1 MRKNVLVSILAMTS
15 ASTLTA
21 WADANVN
28 QIKTDAATDWQGAS
42 DLTIESG
49 VIVSPSGATITQN
62 IGKLYPGKYTLTAG
76 TNKNAKIKVNGA
88 ELDAQQ
94 SFSLTEEKDVTISI
108 ESEDGNRYEVGGLA
122 LTLIYDFESQAKA
135 PLTTKLSEV
144 SIKIFTGDEA
154 GQALQLEVSNLA
166 AKINVLANDAE
177 DTYNAYAKYVE
188 YGLYAKTLE
197 ESSIYGEILDLEEKV
212 DAQASNSSAHAYA
225 KEKGEA
231 QKALLDEKKA
241 IVDGLTDAT
250 EKTYVTNITKSAY
263 DAANAKVTEFQDG
276 VEKAYTDGSAGIDYP
291 EAKVNEFVTAS
302 QKLINAYDQAIADA
316 RADHAAYV
324 EVSGQI
330 AKLKNLYNTSLQEV
344 YNSLQ
349 GDDTH
354 PDVYGNLRTQAQTEL
369 NAVYVKIME
378 VEAVNGTAENHTQA
392 ADEKTENVNS
402 LNGYTTDISDL
413 KTKYVNRARA
423 LKTAYTNAMA
433 QLSTL
438 QTKWGD
444 LKETPGVGDNAT
456 FTETI
461 NEILTSIEAF
471 ESTITTDNEA
481 NTIDSKDYSTTVNNI
496 QESIDDLT
504 KNSQG
509 AVDNYQAWKALDASL
524 TDKLQKLDAAKEAVA
539 KMKSADGTYAASGKY
554 ANDEA
559 AIQKSIDDYK
569 AAAKSALDDGTCV
582 AYKTNNETAINNLST
597 TISNYQQAAQAA
609 VDAYNT
615 IATALPKY
623 EAAIKKLTDKVTNP
637 SVTVGGTEVTY
648 GDKLAAF
655 NKTVSDIK
663 AKRDEALKQTDLK
676 HSQTMVAAAAMT
688 NGVTIESEVETLV
701 ASYDADK
708 TNYDATVVDKALAQ
722 LLIQANSL
730 VGGAQGKLDT
740 YDWNGLGVSEADIM
754 EKKQNIKNDLD
765 DQRGIIAGAETASD
779 KTAAMTQLT
788 AVNTAVAAINTKIDS
803 LIAEA
808 DAAKAKVAAN
818 EEAKTDAD
826 DVVADINEQLNG
838 KADGTFKGVIALNE
852 DGSRT
857 QEFQTLVDGLK
868 AKITEQQ
875 KAIQDAYAA
884 ETLKAAWTDSEGA
897 KGIESKLNDIRAEV
911 EAARAQADS
920 STINYKAY
928 TAIQTKITEL
938 GIAANL
944 SQASAAVAAVTN
956 ISAEAKA
963 YYDGVISGYD
973 TNFET
978 LKNRAAEAYGEGKRN
993 CAWVKDGIISQ
1004 LTNLNN
1010 LIKAVGQNAKDNQTA
1025 YEGQVKEYNETNDE
1039 WSKAYYKISTG
1050 DQTSIVQTY
1059 LNQLTE
1065 QQGELTK
1072 LNAQIAKDYKE
1083 GNSKANNQSTMD
1095 KLADIAQ
1102 AIKDIADAQSEGY
1115 NTAVANDN
1123 KTRYDNFTAAVKA
1136 VRNQYTL
1143 ALDTIAQ
1150 YSALTNSALVA
1161 TANTAV
1167 TEANSTIN
1175 GILTELRTLESD
1187 VTDEYF
1193 QTSSPALFDATE
1205 SHKAK
1210 VEGFTAQIDAAI
1222 AKLDQT
1228 VSTVAKTAFSQKFT
1242 EAEDKKDAAIAE
1254 LTAAGYKTTVV
1265 DNAFGEVRD
1274 IVDAAKKDFA
1284 SKHFALSVDAHLNA
1298 FETIDGLLVTG
1309 KEDAAKAEWAAVIT
1323 EIGNQVDKESADLQT
1338 FEYTG
1343 DLDGSHKQQII
1354 EKYANLVDT
1363 TVVAAKEAYDNIAEG
1378 QYYAELPSVK
1388 ALLVPF
1394 TSSRIYTEAWEAS
1407 QNQAANQEAY
1417 DKMDKALA
1425 ELQTKLDAAVA
1436 FVNGYVITDDC
1447 GRSTAQ
1453 NLVNSQ
1459 QETIDGKL
1467 LSGGCV
1473 NYYNEGNGAFK
1484 TDSVGIANAIG
1495 SIYDNANEYESQKLG
1510 TEIESLKGDQNKA
1523 AAAVDDD
1530 ADKAAEVA
1538 AYIPKINELD
1548 VALSD
1553 TLKSKYYL
1561 ALTATA
1567 KQPVLLQFEKQI
1579 ANMRAELAG
1588 YYNAGLV
1595 ASTVTALNVALGKV
1609 EEDYNAEIEVLN
1621 GCHKNVQNAYTEAL
1635 AAVKTSID
1643 GISADIA
1650 KYNDADGSILFYEG
1664 KIKTNINNVA
1674 TELTDLKADIAAA
1687 QVPYTINDNKY
1698 KELTQELHELDTTVN
1713 TVVDKLNGYKYFD
1726 HEAQS
1731 YTDKVQDIR
1740 DLITA
1745 DRTAAQTAHD
1755 ATDEEDLLTESS
1767 TNANKATVLSRIES
1781 LDKVA
1786 TYTEM
1791 NGRINTSSDT
1801 LSLLGAYN
1809 KVFGRVNPGSR
1820 SGILLTPEVQD
1831 ELNDKLDEIYSSY
1844 RSLQTY
1850 NDDAYVYGWV
1860 SADIDGNPLKDENGD
1875 PTVQM
1880 IDYLDD
1886 AVPAA
1891 ETRRTALLSE
1901 LDALNAQAISSAYML
1916 GDVNR
1921 DKHVLVDDYTQIL
1934 NYVLE
1939 KETVAEGS
1947 MEFLAAD
1954 ANEDGKVNIGDVTRT
1969 TDIILNSTSGFSM
1982 RRAAALAV
1990 AAQQTEAGHIELATE
2005 QEGDITR
2012 VTVKLVGQPAAGCQ
2026 MDIKLPSSVT
2036 LLSESAVSS
2045 EHALSA
2051 NTLADGT
2058 HRVVLSSLQNSEL
2071 CANGEAVLVL
2081 ELTGRG
2087 AENIGIDNVLAADA
2101 VGMVYSVA
2109 GTGNITGIN
2118 GVNTDQNFKQKI
2130 YSVGGQMLKSLQKGV
2145 NILRGADG
2153 SSKKV
2158 FGK

>member
-1 MRKNVLVSILAMTS
+1 MTS

-62 IGKLYPGKYTLTAG
+62 IGKLYPGKYTLKATAN
-76 TNKNAKIKVNGA
+76 TNAKIKVNGA
-88 ELDAQQ
+88 ELDAQD

-108 ESEDGNRYEVGGLA
+108 ESEDGNRYEVSGLA

-166 AKINVLANDAE
+166 AKINVLANGAE
-177 DTYNAYAKYVE
+177 NAYAKYVE

-197 ESSIYGEILDLEEKV
+197 ESSIYGEILALEEKV

-225 KEKGEA
+225 KEKGDA

-263 DAANAKVTEFQDG
+263 DAAYAKVTEFQDG

-291 EAKVNEFVTAS
+291 KTKVDEFVTAS

-330 AKLKNLYNTSLQEV
+330 ATLKNLYNTSLQEV

-378 VEAVNGTAENHTQA
+378 VEAVNGTADNHTQA
-392 ADEKTENVNS
+392 ADKKTENVNS

-413 KTKYVNRARA
+413 KTKYVNRAQA
-423 LKTAYTNAMA
+423 LKTAYTNAMT

-438 QTKWGD
+438 QTKLDD
-444 LKETPGVGDNAT
+444 LNKTPGVGDNAT

-461 NEILTSIEAF
+461 NKIQTSIDAF

-481 NTIDSKDYSTTVNNI
+481 NTIDSKDYSTTVNSI
-496 QESIDDLT
+496 QTSIDDLT
-504 KNSQG
+504 ENSQD
-509 AVDNYQAWKALDASL
+509 AVDNYQAWKALDTSL
-524 TDKLQKLDAAKEAVA
+524 ADKQQKLNAAKEAVA

-559 AIQKSIDDYK
+559 AIQNSIDYYK
-569 AAAKSALDDGTCV
+569 AAAKSALDGGTCV

-623 EAAIKKLTDKVTNP
+623 EAAINKLTDKVTNP

-655 NKTVSDIK
+655 YNTVSNIK
-663 AKRDEALKQTDLK
+663 AKRDEALKLTDLK
-676 HSQTMVAAAAMT
+676 HSQTMVAAADMT

-708 TNYDATVVDKALAQ
+708 TNYDATVVDKALDQ
-722 LLIQANSL
+722 LLTQAKSL
-730 VGGAQGKLDT
+730 VGGAQGILDA
-740 YDWNGLGVSEADIM
+740 YDWNGLGLSGTGIM
-754 EKKQNIKNDLD
+754 EKKLAIETKLGT
-765 DQRGIIAGAETASD
+765 QRDKIADAEDASD
-779 KTAAMTQLT
+779 KTDAMTQLT
-788 AVNTAVAAINTKIDS
+788 AVNTAVAAINTEIGDLTK
-803 LIAEA
+803 EA

-818 EEAKTDAD
+818 DAAKTNAD
-826 DVVADINEQLNG
+826 DVVAGINEQLNG
-838 KADGTFKGVIALNE
+838 NDGTLKGVIALNE

-857 QEFQTLVDGLK
+857 QEFQTLVGGLQ

-875 KAIQDAYAA
+875 TAIQNAYAA
-884 ETLKAAWTDSEGA
+884 ETLKAAWADSEDA
-897 KGIESKLNDIRAEV
+897 KGIESKLNDIKAEV
-911 EAARAQADS
+911 EAARVQADS

-956 ISAEAKA
+956 ISAVAKA

-993 CAWVKDGIISQ
+993 CAWVKDGIISK

-1010 LIKAVGQNAKDNQTA
+1010 LIKAVGPNAKDNQTA
-1025 YEGQVKEYNETNDE
+1025 YEGQVKEYNKTNDY
-1039 WSKAYYKISTG
+1039 WSETYYKISTG

-1059 LNQLTE
+1059 LKQLTE
-1065 QQGELTK
+1065 QQGELTE

-1083 GNSKANNQSTMD
+1083 GNSKDKNQSTMD
-1095 KLADIAQ
+1095 QLADITQ
-1102 AIKDIADAQSEGY
+1102 AIKGIADTQSEGY
-1115 NTAVANDN
+1115 NAAVAKDN
-1123 KTRYDNFTAAVKA
+1123 ETRYNNFTAAVKA
-1136 VRNQYTL
+1136 VRDQYTV
-1143 ALDTIAQ
+1143 ALTTIGK
-1150 YSALTNSALVA
+1150 YSGLTNSALVA

-1167 TEANSTIN
+1167 TKADSTIN
-1175 GILTELRTLESD
+1175 GILTKLRAEESK
-1187 VTDEYF
+1187 VSEEYK
-1193 QTSSPALFDATE
+1193 QTVSPALFDATE
-1205 SHKAK
+1205 SHKAY
-1210 VEGFTAQIDAAI
+1210 VEEFAAQIDAAI
-1222 AKLDQT
+1222 AKLDETVSGKAQT
-1228 VSTVAKTAFSQKFT
+1228 VFRDKFA
-1242 EAEDKKDAAIAE
+1242 EANSK
-1254 LTAAGYKTTVV
+1254 LTAAIKELTTAGYQEDVV
-1265 DNAFGEVRD
+1265 TAAFADVRK
-1274 IVDAAKKDFA
+1274 IVGDANKDFE
-1284 SKHFALSVDAHLNA
+1284 SEYFALSVDAHLNA

-1309 KEDAAKAEWAAVIT
+1309 KEDAAKAEWTAVST
-1323 EIGNQVDKESADLQT
+1323 EIDKQVDKESADLQT

-1354 EKYANLVDT
+1354 KSYNDLV
-1363 TVVAAKEAYDNIAEG
+1363 VSSVIAAKNAYKNIAEG
-1378 QYYAELPSVK
+1378 QFYAELPNVK

-1394 TSSRIYTEAWEAS
+1394 TSSTIYADAKAAS
-1407 QNQAANQEAY
+1407 QNQAANQTAY
-1417 DKMDKALA
+1417 DKMNKALA

-1495 SIYDNANEYESQKLG
+1495 SIYDNANEYESQKLD

-1523 AAAVDDD
+1523 AAAVDAD

-1538 AYIPKINELD
+1538 AYIPKIDELD

-1595 ASTVTALNVALGKV
+1595 ASTVTALNEALGKV

-1664 KIKTNINNVA
+1664 KIKTNINSVA
-1674 TELTDLKADIAAA
+1674 TVLTDLKADIAAA

-1698 KELTQELHELDTTVN
+1698 IELTQELDELDTTVN
-1713 TVVDKLNGYKYFD
+1713 TVVNKLNGYKYFN
-1726 HEAQS
+1726 HEAQI
-1731 YTDKVQDIR
+1731 YTDEVQVIR

-1745 DRTAAQTAHD
+1745 DRTAAQTAHN
-1755 ATDEEDLLTESS
+1755 ATDEEDLLTENS

-1781 LDKVA
+1781 LDKEA

-1791 NGRINTSSDT
+1791 NGRINTQSDT
-1801 LSLLGAYN
+1801 LSLLGAYD
-1809 KVFGRVNPGSR
+1809 KVFDRVNPGSR
-1820 SGILLTPEVQD
+1820 SGIKLTLEVQD
-1831 ELNDKLDEIYSSY
+1831 ELNDKLDEIH
-1844 RSLQTY
+1844 SLYLSLRAY
-1850 NDDAYVYGWV
+1850 NLDAYVNGWV

-1880 IDYLDD
+1880 IDYLNK
-1886 AVPAA
+1886 AVPEV

-1901 LDALNAQAISSAYML
+1901 LDTLNAQAISNAYML

-2118 GVNTDQNFKQKI
+2118 GVNTDQDFKQKI

>member
-28 QIKTDAATDWQGAS
+28 QIRTDAATDWQGAS
-42 DLTIESG
+42 DLKIESG

-62 IGKLYPGKYTLTAG
+62 IGKLYPGTYTLKAT
-76 TNKNAKIKVNGA
+76 TSTNAKIKVNGA
-88 ELDAQQ
+88 ELNAQQ
-94 SFSLTEEKDVTISI
+94 SFSLTEAKDVTISI
-108 ESEDGNRYEVGGLA
+108 ESVDGNRYEVGGLA
-122 LTLIYDFESQAKA
+122 LTLVYDFETQAKA

-144 SIKIFTGDEA
+144 SLKIFTGDTA
-154 GQALQLEVSNLA
+154 GQELQLEVSKLA
-166 AKINVLANDAE
+166 EKINKLANDAE
-177 DTYNAYAKYVE
+177 DAYAKYVE
-188 YGLYAKTLE
+188 YGLYAQTLK
-197 ESSIYGEILDLEEKV
+197 ESSIYGEILALEEKV
-212 DAQASNSSAHAYA
+212 EAQASNSSAYA
-225 KEKGEA
+225 NAKAKGEA
-231 QKALLDEKKA
+231 QNALLAEKKA

-302 QKLINAYDQAIADA
+302 QKLIDAYAQAIADA

-330 AKLKNLYNTSLQEV
+330 ATLKNLYNTSLQEV

-349 GDDTH
+349 GDETH

-369 NAVYVKIME
+369 NAVYVKIMA
-378 VEAVNGTAENHTQA
+378 VEAVNGTADNHTQA
-392 ADEKTENVNS
+392 ADKKTENVNS
-402 LNGYTTDISDL
+402 LTGYTTEISDL
-413 KTKYVNRARA
+413 KTKYVNRAQA
-423 LKTAYTNAMA
+423 LKTAYTNATT

-438 QTKWGD
+438 QTKLDD
-444 LKETPGVGDNAT
+444 LKKTPGVGDNAT
-456 FTETI
+456 YTETI
-461 NEILTSIEAF
+461 NKIQASIDAF
-471 ESTITTDNEA
+471 KRTITTDNEA

-496 QESIDDLT
+496 QKSIDDLT

-509 AVDNYQAWKALDASL
+509 AVNNYQAWKALDTSL
-524 TDKLQKLDAAKEAVA
+524 TDKQQKLDAAKEAVA
-539 KMKSADGTYAASGKY
+539 KMKSADGTYTASGKY
-554 ANDEA
+554 TNDEA
-559 AIQKSIDDYK
+559 AIQKSIDDYE
-569 AAAKSALDDGTCV
+569 AAAQKALEAGTCV

-623 EAAIKKLTDKVTNP
+623 EAAIKKLDDKVTNP
-637 SVTVGGTEVTY
+637 SVTVGETTTTY

-663 AKRDEALKQTDLK
+663 AKRDEALKLTDLK

-688 NGVTIESEVETLV
+688 DGVTIESEVETLV
-701 ASYDADK
+701 ASYDVDK

-722 LLIQANSL
+722 LLAQAKSL
-730 VGGAQGKLDT
+730 VDGAQGTLDAYGWT
-740 YDWNGLGVSEADIM
+740 GLGLSGADIM
-754 EKKQNIKNDLD
+754 EKKQAIETKLD
-765 DQRGIIAGAETASD
+765 VQRDKIAEAEAASD

-788 AVNTAVAAINTKIDS
+788 AVNTAVAAINTEIGDLTK
-803 LIAEA
+803 EA
-808 DAAKAKVAAN
+808 DAAKAKVAENDA
-818 EEAKTDAD
+818 AKTNAD
-826 DVVADINEQLNG
+826 KVVAGINEQLNG
-838 KADGTFKGVIALNE
+838 KDDGTLKGVIALNE

-857 QEFQTLVDGLK
+857 PEFQTLVGGLQ

-875 KAIQDAYAA
+875 KAIQNAYTA
-884 ETLKAAWTDSEGA
+884 ETLKAAWADSEDA
-897 KGIESKLNDIRAEV
+897 KGIESKLNDIKAEV
-911 EAARAQADS
+911 EAARVQADS

-928 TAIQTKITEL
+928 TAIQSKITEL

-963 YYDGVISGYD
+963 YYDGVISGYT
-973 TNFET
+973 TNLAT
-978 LKNRAAEAYGEGKRN
+978 LENKVEEAYGEGKRN
-993 CAWVKDGIISQ
+993 CAWVKDGIIGQ

-1010 LIKAVGQNAKDNQTA
+1010 LIKAVGPNAKDNQTA
-1025 YEGQVKEYNETNDE
+1025 YEGQTTAYNETNDY
-1039 WSKAYYKISTG
+1039 WSKTYYTISTG

-1059 LNQLTE
+1059 LTQLTE
-1065 QQGELTK
+1065 QQGNLTE

-1083 GNSKANNQSTMD
+1083 GKSKANNQSITD
-1095 KLADIAQ
+1095 QLAEITQ

-1115 NTAVANDN
+1115 NEAVAKDN
-1123 KTRYDNFTAAVKA
+1123 EVRYNNFTAAVKA
-1136 VRNQYTL
+1136 VRDQYTA
-1143 ALDTIAQ
+1143 ALTTIGK
-1150 YSALTNSALVA
+1150 YSGLTNSALVA

-1167 TEANSTIN
+1167 TKADSTIN
-1175 GILTELRTLESD
+1175 GILTKLRAEESK
-1187 VTDEYF
+1187 VKEEYI
-1193 QTSSPALFDATE
+1193 QTVSPALFDATE
-1205 SHKAK
+1205 SHKAY
-1210 VEGFTAQIDAAI
+1210 VEEFAAQIETAI
-1222 AKLDQT
+1222 AKLDETVSGKAQT
-1228 VSTVAKTAFSQKFT
+1228 VFRDKFA
-1242 EAEDKKDAAIAE
+1242 EANSKLAAAIAE
-1254 LTAAGYKTTVV
+1254 LTTAGYQEDVV
-1265 DNAFGEVRD
+1265 TAAFADVRK
-1274 IVDAAKKDFA
+1274 IVGDANKDFG
-1284 SKHFALSVDAHLNA
+1284 SEYFALSVDAHLNA

-1309 KEDAAKAEWAAVIT
+1309 KEEAAKAEWKAVIT
-1323 EIGNQVDKESADLQT
+1323 KIDGQVAKESADLQT

-1343 DLDGSHKQQII
+1343 DLDGTEKQRILDN
-1354 EKYANLVDT
+1354 YNNLVKTSVD
-1363 TVVAAKEAYDNIAEG
+1363 AAKEAYNNIAEG
-1378 QYYAELPSVK
+1378 QHFAELSSVK

-1394 TSSRIYTEAWEAS
+1394 TSSTIYIDAQAAS
-1407 QNQAANQEAY
+1407 QNQVANQAAY

-1453 NLVNSQ
+1453 NLVNSL
-1459 QETIDGKL
+1459 QETIDDNL

-1473 NYYNEGNGAFK
+1473 NYYNNGNGAFK
-1484 TDSVGIANAIG
+1484 TASEGIANAIG

-1523 AAAVDDD
+1523 AAAVDAD

-1538 AYIPKINELD
+1538 AYIPKIDELV

-1553 TLKSKYYL
+1553 TLNSRYYL

-1595 ASTVTALNVALGKV
+1595 ASTVTALNEALGKV
-1609 EEDYNAEIEVLN
+1609 EEDYNAEVEVLN
-1621 GCHKNVQNAYTEAL
+1621 GCHKNVQNVYTEAL

-1664 KIKTNINNVA
+1664 KINTNINSVA
-1674 TELTDLKADIAAA
+1674 TVLTDLKADIAAA

-1698 KELTQELHELDTTVN
+1698 KELTQELDELDTTVN
-1713 TVVDKLNGYKYFD
+1713 TVVVKLNGYKYFD

-1731 YTDKVQDIR
+1731 YTDEVQDIR

-1745 DRTAAQTAHD
+1745 DRTAAQTAHN
-1755 ATDEEDLLTESS
+1755 ATDEEDLLTENS

-1781 LDKVA
+1781 LDKEA

-1791 NGRINTSSDT
+1791 NGRINTPSDT

-1831 ELNDKLDEIYSSY
+1831 ELNDKLNEIYSSY

-1850 NDDAYVYGWV
+1850 NNDAYVYGWI

-2087 AENIGIDNVLAADA
+2087 TENIGIDNVLAADA
-2101 VGMVYSVA
+2101 AGMVYSVA

>member
-42 DLTIESG
+42 DLKIESG

-88 ELDAQQ
+88 ELDAQD
-94 SFSLTEEKDVTISI
+94 SFSLTEVKDVTISI
-108 ESEDGNRYEVGGLA
+108 ESVDGNRYEVSGLA

-144 SIKIFTGDEA
+144 SIKIFAGDEA
-154 GQALQLEVSNLA
+154 GQDLQLEVSNLA
-166 AKINVLANDAE
+166 AKINVLANGAE
-177 DTYNAYAKYVE
+177 NAYAKYVE

-212 DAQASNSSAHAYA
+212 DAQASNSSAYANA
-225 KEKGEA
+225 KEKGDA
-231 QKALLDEKKA
+231 QKALLAEKKA

-263 DAANAKVTEFQDG
+263 DAANKEVTDFLNG
-276 VEKAYTDGSAGIDYP
+276 VEKAYAADSAGIDYP

-378 VEAVNGTAENHTQA
+378 VEAVNGTADNHTQA
-392 ADEKTENVNS
+392 ADKKTENVNS

-413 KTKYVNRARA
+413 KTKYVNRAQA

-438 QTKWGD
+438 QTKLDD

-456 FTETI
+456 FTGTI
-461 NEILTSIEAF
+461 DEIQKSIVAF
-471 ESTITTDNEA
+471 ERTITTDNEA
-481 NTIDSKDYSTTVNNI
+481 NTIDSKDYSTKVNNI
-496 QESIDDLT
+496 QMSIDDLT
-504 KNSQG
+504 KNSKP
-509 AVDNYQAWKALDASL
+509 AVDNYQAWKALDTSL
-524 TDKLQKLDAAKEAVA
+524 ADKQQKLDAAKEAVA
-539 KMKSADGTYAASGKY
+539 KMKSADGTYTASGKY

-569 AAAKSALDDGTCV
+569 AAAKSALDGGTCV
-582 AYKTNNETAINNLST
+582 AYKTNNETAINNNLST

-637 SVTVGGTEVTY
+637 SVTVGGTTTTY

-655 NKTVSDIK
+655 KKTVRDIK
-663 AKRDEALKQTDLK
+663 AKRDEALKLTDLK
-676 HSQTMVAAAAMT
+676 HSQTMVAAAALT

-708 TNYDATVVDKALAQ
+708 TNYDATVVEKALAQ
-722 LLIQANSL
+722 LLAQANSL
-730 VGGAQGKLDT
+730 VGGAQGILDA
-740 YDWNGLGVSEADIM
+740 YDWTGLGLSEDGIM
-754 EKKQNIKNDLD
+754 KKKQAIETKLAEQRANIPNLD
-765 DQRGIIAGAETASD
+765 DVTD

-788 AVNTAVAAINTKIDS
+788 AVNTAVAAINTEIGDLTK
-803 LIAEA
+803 EA
-808 DAAKAKVAAN
+808 DAAKAKVAEN
-818 EEAKTDAD
+818 VKAKDNAD
-826 DVVADINEQLNG
+826 KKVAGINERLNG
-838 KADGTFKGVIALNE
+838 KADGTLKGVIALNE
-852 DGSRT
+852 DGSRAP
-857 QEFQTLVDGLK
+857 EFQTLVGGLQ

-875 KAIQDAYAA
+875 TAIQNAWKA
-884 ETLKAAWTDSEGA
+884 ETLEAAWADSEGA
-897 KGIESKLNDIRAEV
+897 KGIESKLNAIKAEV
-911 EAARAQADS
+911 EAARVQADS

-938 GIAANL
+938 GIAGNL
-944 SQASAAVAAVTN
+944 TQASAAVAAVTN

-963 YYDGVISGYD
+963 YYDGVISGYT
-973 TNFET
+973 TNLET
-978 LKNRAAEAYGEGKRN
+978 LKNKAEEAYGEGKRN
-993 CAWVKDGIISQ
+993 CAWEKDGIISQ

-1025 YEGQVKEYNETNDE
+1025 YEGQVKEYNETNDY
-1039 WSKAYYKISTG
+1039 WSETYYKISAG

-1059 LNQLTE
+1059 LKQLTE
-1065 QQGELTK
+1065 QQGKLTE
-1072 LNAQIAKDYKE
+1072 LNAQIAKYYKE

-1095 KLADIAQ
+1095 KLADITQ
-1102 AIKDIADAQSEGY
+1102 AIKGIADAQSEGY
-1115 NTAVANDN
+1115 SDAVEKDN
-1123 KTRYDNFTAAVKA
+1123 EVRYNNFTAAVKA
-1136 VRNQYTL
+1136 VRDQYTA
-1143 ALDTIAQ
+1143 ALTTIGK
-1150 YSALTNSALVA
+1150 YSGLTNSALVA

-1187 VTDEYF
+1187 VKDEYL
-1193 QTSSPALFDATE
+1193 QTVSPALFDATE
-1205 SHKAK
+1205 SHKEKA
-1210 VEGFTAQIDAAI
+1210 EGFTAQIDAAI

-1242 EAEDKKDAAIAE
+1242 EAEGKLYDAIKE
-1254 LTAAGYKTTVV
+1254 LNAAGYKTAVV
-1265 DNAFGEVRD
+1265 NNAFADVRN
-1274 IVDAAKKDFA
+1274 IVAAAKKDIA

-1309 KEDAAKAEWAAVIT
+1309 KEDAAKAEWIAVIT
-1323 EIGNQVDKESADLQT
+1323 EIDNQVTKESAALQT

-1354 EKYANLVDT
+1354 KNYDNLVKT
-1363 TVVAAKEAYDNIAEG
+1363 SVEKAKKAYDNITAG
-1378 QYYAELPSVK
+1378 QYYAELPNVK

-1394 TSSRIYTEAWEAS
+1394 TSSTIYRDAKAAS
-1407 QNQAANQEAY
+1407 QNQAANQAAY

-1453 NLVNSQ
+1453 NLVNSL

-1484 TDSVGIANAIG
+1484 TAGEGIANAIA
-1495 SIYDNANEYESQKLG
+1495 SIYDNANEYESQKLD

-1523 AAAVDDD
+1523 AAAVDAD

-1595 ASTVTALNVALGKV
+1595 ASTVTALNEALGKV
-1609 EEDYNAEIEVLN
+1609 EEDYNAEVEVLN
-1621 GCHKNVQNAYTEAL
+1621 GCHENVQNAYTEAL
-1635 AAVKTSID
+1635 AAVKTSTD

-1674 TELTDLKADIAAA
+1674 TELTDLKAAIAAA

-1698 KELTQELHELDTTVN
+1698 IELTQELDELSDSIAAVETKLAGYIFYDNTSEYHKYQVLRIKNLIASDSVTVN
-1713 TVVDKLNGYKYFD
+1713 AAN
-1726 HEAQS
+1726 A
-1731 YTDKVQDIR
+1731 
-1740 DLITA
+1740 TA
-1745 DRTAAQTAHD
+1745 S
-1755 ATDEEDLLTESS
+1755 LTSTS
-1767 TNANKATVLSRIES
+1767 TNANKTLVLSLITT
-1781 LDKVA
+1781 LDKDA

-1791 NGRINTSSDT
+1791 GSLISSGSHEGLAGYLYEVENLISNSKYTDET
-1801 LSLLGAYN
+1801 HSELTTEWYDIRDLCNYLADYNLDAYDGMIS
-1809 KVFGRVNPGSR
+1809 KDLDGKEVLDED
-1820 SGILLTPEVQD
+1820 GILG
-1831 ELNDKLDEIYSSY
+1831 KS
-1844 RSLQTY
+1844 
-1850 NDDAYVYGWV
+1850 
-1860 SADIDGNPLKDENGD
+1860 
-1875 PTVQM
+1875 
-1880 IDYLDD
+1880 IDYMKE
-1886 AVPAA
+1886 AVPAMQKRLA
-1891 ETRRTALLSE
+1891 DLTAR
-1901 LDALNAQAISSAYML
+1901 LDALKKQAEDNAYIL

-2045 EHALSA
+2045 EHALSS

>member
-62 IGKLYPGKYTLTAG
+62 IGKLYPGKYTLKATAN
-76 TNKNAKIKVNGA
+76 TNAKIKVNGA

-94 SFSLTEEKDVTISI
+94 SFSLTEAKDVTISI
-108 ESEDGNRYEVGGLA
+108 ESVDGNRYEVSGLA

-144 SIKIFTGDEA
+144 SIKIFTEDEA

-177 DTYNAYAKYVE
+177 NAYAKYVE

-197 ESSIYGEILDLEEKV
+197 ESSIYGEILALEEKV
-212 DAQASNSSAHAYA
+212 DAQASNSSAYANA
-225 KEKGEA
+225 KEKGDA
-231 QKALLDEKKA
+231 QKALLAEKKA

-263 DAANAKVTEFQDG
+263 DAANAKVTDFLNG
-276 VEKAYTDGSAGIDYP
+276 VEEAYGKGSAGIDYP
-291 EAKVNEFVTAS
+291 KTKVDEFVTAS

-330 AKLKNLYNTSLQEV
+330 AKLKSLYNTSLQEV

-378 VEAVNGTAENHTQA
+378 VEAVNGTADNHTQA
-392 ADEKTENVNS
+392 ADKKTENVNS
-402 LNGYTTDISDL
+402 LNGYTTEISDL
-413 KTKYVNRARA
+413 KTKYVNRAQA
-423 LKTAYTNAMA
+423 LKTAYTNAMT

-438 QTKWGD
+438 QTKLDD
-444 LKETPGVGDNAT
+444 LKKTPGVGDNAT
-456 FTETI
+456 FTGTI
-461 NEILTSIEAF
+461 EKIQTSIEAF

-496 QESIDDLT
+496 QKSIDDLT

-509 AVDNYQAWKALDASL
+509 AVDNYQAWKALDTSL
-524 TDKLQKLDAAKEAVA
+524 ADKLQKLNAAKEAVA

-569 AAAKSALDDGTCV
+569 AAAKSALDGGTCV
-582 AYKTNNETAINNLST
+582 AYKTNNESAINNLST

-637 SVTVGGTEVTY
+637 SVTVGETTTTY

-722 LLIQANSL
+722 LLAQAKSL
-730 VGGAQGKLDT
+730 VDGAQGTLDAYGWT
-740 YDWNGLGVSEADIM
+740 GLGLSEDGIM
-754 EKKQNIKNDLD
+754 EKKQAIETKLGV
-765 DQRGIIAGAETASD
+765 QRDKIAEAEAASD

-788 AVNTAVAAINTKIDS
+788 AVNTAVAAINTEIGDLTK
-803 LIAEA
+803 EA

-818 EEAKTDAD
+818 DAAKTNAD
-826 DVVADINEQLNG
+826 KVVAGINEQLNG
-838 KADGTFKGVIALNE
+838 KADGTLKGVIALNE

-857 QEFQTLVDGLK
+857 QEFQTLVGGLQ

-875 KAIQDAYAA
+875 TAIQNAYAA
-884 ETLKAAWTDSEGA
+884 ETLKAAWADSEDA
-897 KGIESKLNDIRAEV
+897 KGIESKLNDIKAEV
-911 EAARAQADS
+911 EAARVQADS

-956 ISAEAKA
+956 ISAEAKT
-963 YYDGVISGYD
+963 YYDGVISVYD

-978 LKNRAAEAYGEGKRN
+978 LKNKAAEAYGEGKRN

-1010 LIKAVGQNAKDNQTA
+1010 LIKAVGPNAKDNQTA
-1025 YEGQVKEYNETNDE
+1025 YEGQVKEYNETNDY
-1039 WSKAYYKISTG
+1039 WSDTYYAISTG

-1059 LNQLTE
+1059 LKQLTE
-1065 QQGELTK
+1065 QQGELTE

-1083 GNSKANNQSTMD
+1083 GNSKAKNQSTMD
-1095 KLADIAQ
+1095 KLADITQ
-1102 AIKDIADAQSEGY
+1102 AIKGIADTQSEGY
-1115 NTAVANDN
+1115 NTAVAKDN
-1123 KTRYDNFTAAVKA
+1123 ETRYNNFTAAVKA

-1187 VTDEYF
+1187 VKDEYL
-1193 QTSSPALFDATE
+1193 QTVSPALFDATE

-1210 VEGFTAQIDAAI
+1210 AEGFTAQIDAAI

-1242 EAEDKKDAAIAE
+1242 EAEGKLKAAIDE

-1265 DNAFGEVRD
+1265 DNAFADVSD
-1274 IVDAAKKDFA
+1274 IVDAANTDIA

-1309 KEDAAKAEWAAVIT
+1309 KEDAAKAEWAAVIA
-1323 EIGNQVDKESADLQT
+1323 EIDKQVDKESADLQT

-1354 EKYANLVDT
+1354 KNYADLVETSVEK
-1363 TVVAAKEAYDNIAEG
+1363 AKKAYNNIAAG
-1378 QYYAELPSVK
+1378 QHYAELPNVK

-1394 TSSRIYTEAWEAS
+1394 TSSTIYRDAKAAS
-1407 QNQAANQEAY
+1407 QNQAANQTAY

-1453 NLVNSQ
+1453 NLVNSL

-1467 LSGGCV
+1467 LLGGCV

-1484 TDSVGIANAIG
+1484 TAGEGIANAIA
-1495 SIYDNANEYESQKLG
+1495 SIYDNANEYESQKLD

-1523 AAAVDDD
+1523 AAAVDAD

-1595 ASTVTALNVALGKV
+1595 ASTVTALNEALGKV
-1609 EEDYNAEIEVLN
+1609 EEDYNAEVEVLN
-1621 GCHKNVQNAYTEAL
+1621 GCHINVQNAYTEAL
-1635 AAVKTSID
+1635 AAVKTSTD

-1674 TELTDLKADIAAA
+1674 TELTDLKAAIAAA

-1698 KELTQELHELDTTVN
+1698 IELTQELTELSD
-1713 TVVDKLNGYKYFD
+1713 
-1726 HEAQS
+1726 S
-1731 YTDKVQDIR
+1731 
-1740 DLITA
+1740 ITA
-1745 DRTAAQTAHD
+1745 VETKLAGYIFYDNTSESHKNQVQRIKNLIDGDRQTAD
-1755 ATDEEDLLTESS
+1755 AANAIASLTSTS
-1767 TNANKATVLSRIES
+1767 TNANKTLVLSLITD
-1781 LDKVA
+1781 LDKRATNIEMSSLISSRSHEGLAGYWYEVYYLISNSKYTDETRVELEIELSDINNKCNYLA
-1786 TYTEM
+1786 TYNSEAYGGMIYHDLNGTE
-1791 NGRINTSSDT
+1791 
-1801 LSLLGAYN
+1801 
-1809 KVFGRVNPGSR
+1809 V
-1820 SGILLTPEVQD
+1820 
-1831 ELNDKLDEIYSSY
+1831 
-1844 RSLQTY
+1844 
-1850 NDDAYVYGWV
+1850 
-1860 SADIDGNPLKDENGD
+1860 KDENNVPGKS
-1875 PTVQM
+1875 
-1880 IDYLDD
+1880 IDYMKE
-1886 AVPAA
+1886 AVPAMQKRLADLTARLDTLKKQA
-1891 ETRRTALLSE
+1891 E
-1901 LDALNAQAISSAYML
+1901 DNAYIL

>member
-62 IGKLYPGKYTLTAG
+62 IGKLYPGKYTLKATAN
-76 TNKNAKIKVNGA
+76 TNAKIKVNGA

-94 SFSLTEEKDVTISI
+94 SFSLTEAKDVTISI
-108 ESEDGNRYEVGGLA
+108 ESVDGNRYEVSGLA

-144 SIKIFTGDEA
+144 SIKIFAGDEA
-154 GQALQLEVSNLA
+154 GQDLQLEVSNLA

-177 DTYNAYAKYVE
+177 NAYAKYVE

-197 ESSIYGEILDLEEKV
+197 ESSIYGEILALEEKV

-231 QKALLDEKKA
+231 QEALLAEKKA

-263 DAANAKVTEFQDG
+263 DAANKEVTDFLNG
-276 VEKAYTDGSAGIDYP
+276 VEEAYGKGSAGIDYP
-291 EAKVNEFVTAS
+291 EDKVNEFVTAS

-330 AKLKNLYNTSLQEV
+330 ATLKSLYNTSLQEV

-392 ADEKTENVNS
+392 ADKKTENVN
-402 LNGYTTDISDL
+402 LLIGYTTDISDL
-413 KTKYVNRARA
+413 KTKYVNRAQA

-438 QTKWGD
+438 QTKLDD

-461 NEILTSIEAF
+461 NKIQTSIDAF

-496 QESIDDLT
+496 QKSIDDLT

-509 AVDNYQAWKALDASL
+509 AVDNYQAWKALDTSL
-524 TDKLQKLDAAKEAVA
+524 ADKQQKLDAAKEAVA

-569 AAAKSALDDGTCV
+569 AAAKSALDAGTCV

-637 SVTVGGTEVTY
+637 SVTVGETTTTY
-648 GDKLAAF
+648 GDKLATF

-722 LLIQANSL
+722 LLAQAKSL
-730 VGGAQGKLDT
+730 VDGAQGTLDAYGWT
-740 YDWNGLGVSEADIM
+740 GLGLSEDGIM
-754 EKKQNIKNDLD
+754 EKKQAIETKLGV
-765 DQRGIIAGAETASD
+765 QRDKIAEAEAASD

-788 AVNTAVAAINTKIDS
+788 AVNTAVAAINTEIGDLTK
-803 LIAEA
+803 EA

-818 EEAKTDAD
+818 DAAKTNAD
-826 DVVADINEQLNG
+826 KVVAGINEQLNG
-838 KADGTFKGVIALNE
+838 KADGTLKGVIALNE
-852 DGSRT
+852 DGSRAP
-857 QEFQTLVDGLK
+857 EFQTLVGGLQ

-875 KAIQDAYAA
+875 TAIQNAYAA
-884 ETLKAAWTDSEGA
+884 ETLKAAWADSEDA
-897 KGIESKLNDIRAEV
+897 KGIESKLNDIKAEV
-911 EAARAQADS
+911 EAARVQADS

-963 YYDGVISGYD
+963 YYDGVISGYT
-973 TNFET
+973 TNLAT
-978 LKNRAAEAYGEGKRN
+978 LENKAAEAYGEGKRN

-1025 YEGQVKEYNETNDE
+1025 YEGQVKEYNETNDY
-1039 WSKAYYKISTG
+1039 WSETYYAISTG

-1059 LNQLTE
+1059 LKQLTE
-1065 QQGELTK
+1065 QQGKLTE

-1095 KLADIAQ
+1095 KLADITQ
-1102 AIKDIADAQSEGY
+1102 AIKGIADTQSEGY
-1115 NTAVANDN
+1115 NAAVAKDN
-1123 KTRYDNFTAAVKA
+1123 ETRYNNFTAAVKA

-1187 VTDEYF
+1187 VKDEYL
-1193 QTSSPALFDATE
+1193 QTVSPALFDATE

-1210 VEGFTAQIDAAI
+1210 AEGFTAQIDAAI

-1242 EAEDKKDAAIAE
+1242 EAEGKLNAAIAE
-1254 LTAAGYKTTVV
+1254 LKAAGYKTAVV
-1265 DNAFGEVRD
+1265 NNAFGEVRN
-1274 IVDAAKKDFA
+1274 IVAGANKDFA

-1298 FETIDGLLVTG
+1298 FETIDGLLVMG
-1309 KEDAAKAEWAAVIT
+1309 KEDAAKAEWAAVIA
-1323 EIGNQVDKESADLQT
+1323 EIDKQVADESAALQT

-1354 EKYANLVDT
+1354 KSYDNLVKT
-1363 TVVAAKEAYDNIAEG
+1363 SVEEAKKAYNNIAEG

-1388 ALLVPF
+1388 DLLEPF
-1394 TSSRIYTEAWEAS
+1394 MSSTIYADAKAAS
-1407 QNQAANQEAY
+1407 QNQAANQAAY

-1453 NLVNSQ
+1453 NLVNSL

-1484 TDSVGIANAIG
+1484 TAGEGIANAIA
-1495 SIYDNANEYESQKLG
+1495 SIYDNANEYESQKLD

-1523 AAAVDDD
+1523 AAAVDAD

-1595 ASTVTALNVALGKV
+1595 ASTVTALNEALGKV
-1609 EEDYNAEIEVLN
+1609 EEDYNAEVEVLN

-1698 KELTQELHELDTTVN
+1698 IELTQELTELSD
-1713 TVVDKLNGYKYFD
+1713 
-1726 HEAQS
+1726 S
-1731 YTDKVQDIR
+1731 
-1740 DLITA
+1740 ITA
-1745 DRTAAQTAHD
+1745 VETKLAGYIFYDNTSESHKNQVQRIKNLIAGDRQTAD
-1755 ATDEEDLLTESS
+1755 AANATASLTEVS
-1767 TNANKATVLSRIES
+1767 TNANKSRVLSLITT
-1781 LDKVA
+1781 LDKDA

-1791 NGRINTSSDT
+1791 GSLISSGSPEGLAGYLYEVENLISNSKYTDEIHSELT
-1801 LSLLGAYN
+1801 TEWDDIRDLCNYLATYNFEAYGGMIYHDLDG
-1809 KVFGRVNPGSR
+1809 KEVLDED
-1820 SGILLTPEVQD
+1820 GILG
-1831 ELNDKLDEIYSSY
+1831 KS
-1844 RSLQTY
+1844 
-1850 NDDAYVYGWV
+1850 
-1860 SADIDGNPLKDENGD
+1860 
-1875 PTVQM
+1875 
-1880 IDYLDD
+1880 IDYMKE
-1886 AVPAA
+1886 AVPAMQKRLA
-1891 ETRRTALLSE
+1891 DLTAR
-1901 LDALNAQAISSAYML
+1901 LDALKKQAEDNAYIL

-1969 TDIILNSTSGFSM
+1969 TDIILNNTSGFSM

>member
-62 IGKLYPGKYTLTAG
+62 IGKLYPGKYTLKATAN
-76 TNKNAKIKVNGA
+76 TNAKIKVNGA

-94 SFSLTEEKDVTISI
+94 SFSLTEAKDVTISI
-108 ESEDGNRYEVGGLA
+108 ESVDGNRYEVGGLA

-154 GQALQLEVSNLA
+154 GKDLQLEVSNLA

-177 DTYNAYAKYVE
+177 NAYAKYVE

-197 ESSIYGEILDLEEKV
+197 ESSIYGEILALEEKV
-212 DAQASNSSAHAYA
+212 DAQASNSSAYANA

-231 QKALLDEKKA
+231 QEALLAEKKD

-263 DAANAKVTEFQDG
+263 DAANKEVTDFLNG

-330 AKLKNLYNTSLQEV
+330 ATLKSLYNTSLQEV

-392 ADEKTENVNS
+392 ADKKTENVN
-402 LNGYTTDISDL
+402 LLIGYTTDISDL
-413 KTKYVNRARA
+413 KTKYVSRAQA
-423 LKTAYTNAMA
+423 LKTAYTNAMT

-438 QTKWGD
+438 QTNLDD

-461 NEILTSIEAF
+461 NKIQTSIDAF

-496 QESIDDLT
+496 QKSIDDLT

-509 AVDNYQAWKALDASL
+509 AVDNYQAWKALDTSL
-524 TDKLQKLDAAKEAVA
+524 ADKQQKLDAAKEAVA

-569 AAAKSALDDGTCV
+569 AAAKSALDGGTCV
-582 AYKTNNETAINNLST
+582 AYKTNNESAINNLST

-637 SVTVGGTEVTY
+637 SVTVGETTTTY
-648 GDKLAAF
+648 GDKLATF

-722 LLIQANSL
+722 LLAQAKSL
-730 VGGAQGKLDT
+730 VDGAQGTLDAYGWT
-740 YDWNGLGVSEADIM
+740 GLGLSEDGIM
-754 EKKQNIKNDLD
+754 EKKQAIETKLGV
-765 DQRGIIAGAETASD
+765 QRDKIAEAEAASD

-788 AVNTAVAAINTKIDS
+788 AVNTAVAAINTEIGDLTK
-803 LIAEA
+803 EA

-818 EEAKTDAD
+818 DAAKTNAD
-826 DVVADINEQLNG
+826 KVVAGINEQLNG
-838 KADGTFKGVIALNE
+838 KADGTLKGVIALNE

-857 QEFQTLVDGLK
+857 QEFQTLVGGLQ

-875 KAIQDAYAA
+875 TAIQKAYAA
-884 ETLKAAWTDSEGA
+884 ETLEAAWADSEGA
-897 KGIESKLNDIRAEV
+897 KGIESKLNAIKAEV
-911 EAARAQADS
+911 EAARVQADS

-963 YYDGVISGYD
+963 YYDGVISGYT
-973 TNFET
+973 TNLAT
-978 LKNRAAEAYGEGKRN
+978 LENKAAEAYGEGKRN

-1004 LTNLNN
+1004 LMNLNN

-1025 YEGQVKEYNETNDE
+1025 YEGQVKEYNETNDY
-1039 WSKAYYKISTG
+1039 WSETYYAISTG

-1059 LNQLTE
+1059 LKQLTE
-1065 QQGELTK
+1065 QQGKLTE
-1072 LNAQIAKDYKE
+1072 LNAQIATDYKE
-1083 GNSKANNQSTMD
+1083 GKSKANNLSTMD
-1095 KLADIAQ
+1095 KLADITQ

-1115 NTAVANDN
+1115 NAAVAKDN
-1123 KTRYDNFTAAVKA
+1123 ETRYNNFTAAVKA

-1187 VTDEYF
+1187 VKDEYL
-1193 QTSSPALFDATE
+1193 QTVSPALFDATE
-1205 SHKAK
+1205 SHKEKA
-1210 VEGFTAQIDAAI
+1210 EGFTAQIDAAI

-1242 EAEDKKDAAIAE
+1242 EAEGKKDAAIAE
-1254 LTAAGYKTTVV
+1254 LKAAGYKTTVV
-1265 DNAFGEVRD
+1265 DNAFADVRN
-1274 IVDAAKKDFA
+1274 IVAAANKDFA
-1284 SKHFALSVDAHLNA
+1284 SKHFALSVNAHLDA

-1309 KEDAAKAEWAAVIT
+1309 KEDAAKAEWAAVIA
-1323 EIGNQVDKESADLQT
+1323 EIYKQVADESAALQT

-1354 EKYANLVDT
+1354 KSYDNLVKT
-1363 TVVAAKEAYDNIAEG
+1363 SVEEAKKAYNNIAEG

-1388 ALLVPF
+1388 DLLEPF
-1394 TSSRIYTEAWEAS
+1394 TSSTIYADAKAAS
-1407 QNQAANQEAY
+1407 QNQAANQAAY

-1453 NLVNSQ
+1453 NLVNSL

-1484 TDSVGIANAIG
+1484 TASEGIANAIG

-1523 AAAVDDD
+1523 AAAVDAD

-1553 TLKSKYYL
+1553 TLDSKYYK

-1595 ASTVTALNVALGKV
+1595 ASTVTALNEALGKV

-1674 TELTDLKADIAAA
+1674 TELTDLKAAIAAA
-1687 QVPYTINDNKY
+1687 QKPYTINDNKY
-1698 KELTQELHELDTTVN
+1698 IELTQELTELSDSITAVETKLAGYIFYDN
-1713 TVVDKLNGYKYFD
+1713 TSEYHKN
-1726 HEAQS
+1726 Q
-1731 YTDKVQDIR
+1731 VQLIK
-1740 DLITA
+1740 DLIAGDRQTA
-1745 DRTAAQTAHD
+1745 DAANAI
-1755 ATDEEDLLTESS
+1755 ASLTSTS
-1767 TNANKATVLSRIES
+1767 TNANKSRVLSLITD
-1781 LDKVA
+1781 LDKRATNIEMSSLISSGSHEGLAGYLYEVGNLISNSKYTDETYSELTMEWYVINDLCNYLA
-1786 TYTEM
+1786 TYNSE
-1791 NGRINTSSDT
+1791 
-1801 LSLLGAYN
+1801 AYGGMIYHDLDG
-1809 KVFGRVNPGSR
+1809 K
-1820 SGILLTPEVQD
+1820 EV
-1831 ELNDKLDEIYSSY
+1831 
-1844 RSLQTY
+1844 
-1850 NDDAYVYGWV
+1850 
-1860 SADIDGNPLKDENGD
+1860 KDENNVPGKS
-1875 PTVQM
+1875 
-1880 IDYLDD
+1880 IDYMKE
-1886 AVPAA
+1886 AVPAMQKRLADLTARLDVLKKQA
-1891 ETRRTALLSE
+1891 E
-1901 LDALNAQAISSAYML
+1901 DNAYIL

-1990 AAQQTEAGHIELATE
+1990 AAQQTEAGHIELASE

-2101 VGMVYSVA
+2101 AGMVYSVA

>member
-62 IGKLYPGKYTLTAG
+62 IGKLYPGKYTLKATAN
-76 TNKNAKIKVNGA
+76 TNAKIKVNGA

-94 SFSLTEEKDVTISI
+94 SFSLTEAKDVTISI
-108 ESEDGNRYEVGGLA
+108 ESVDGNRYEVSGLA

-144 SIKIFTGDEA
+144 SIKIFTGDKV

-166 AKINVLANDAE
+166 AKINVLANDVE
-177 DTYNAYAKYVE
+177 NAYAKYVE

-197 ESSIYGEILDLEEKV
+197 ESSIYGEILALEEKV
-212 DAQASNSSAHAYA
+212 DAQASNSSAYAYA
-225 KEKGEA
+225 KEKGDA
-231 QKALLDEKKA
+231 QEALLVEKKD

-276 VEKAYTDGSAGIDYP
+276 VEKAYADGSAGIDYP

-330 AKLKNLYNTSLQEV
+330 ATLKSLYNTSLQEV

-392 ADEKTENVNS
+392 ADKKTENVN
-402 LNGYTTDISDL
+402 LLIGYTTDISDL
-413 KTKYVNRARA
+413 KTKYVNRAQA

-438 QTKWGD
+438 QTKLDD

-461 NEILTSIEAF
+461 NKIQTSIDAF

-496 QESIDDLT
+496 QKSIDDLT

-509 AVDNYQAWKALDASL
+509 AVDNYQAWKALDTSL
-524 TDKLQKLDAAKEAVA
+524 TDKQQKLDAAKEAVA
-539 KMKSADGTYAASGKY
+539 KMKSADGTYTASGKY

-559 AIQKSIDDYK
+559 AIQKSIDDYE
-569 AAAKSALDDGTCV
+569 AAAKSALDAGTCV

-637 SVTVGGTEVTY
+637 SVAVGGTEVTY

-663 AKRDEALKQTDLK
+663 AKRDEALELTDLK

-730 VGGAQGKLDT
+730 VDGAQGILDA
-740 YDWNGLGVSEADIM
+740 YDWNGLGLSGAGIM
-754 EKKQNIKNDLD
+754 EKKQAIETKLGV
-765 DQRGIIAGAETASD
+765 QRDKIAEAEAASD
-779 KTAAMTQLT
+779 KTEAMTQLT
-788 AVNTAVAAINTKIDS
+788 AVNTAVAAINAEIGDLTK
-803 LIAEA
+803 EA
-808 DAAKAKVAAN
+808 DAAKAKVAENVA
-818 EEAKTDAD
+818 AKTDAD
-826 DVVADINEQLNG
+826 KLVADINGQLNG
-838 KADGTFKGVIALNE
+838 KADGTLKGVIALNE

-857 QEFQTLVDGLK
+857 QEFQTLVGSLQ

-875 KAIQDAYAA
+875 TAIQNAYAA
-884 ETLKAAWTDSEGA
+884 ETLKAAWADSEDA
-897 KGIESKLNDIRAEV
+897 KGIESKLNDIKAEV
-911 EAARAQADS
+911 EAARVQADS

-963 YYDGVISGYD
+963 YYDGVISGYT
-973 TNFET
+973 TNLAT
-978 LKNRAAEAYGEGKRN
+978 LENKAAEAYGEGKRN

-1025 YEGQVKEYNETNDE
+1025 YEGQVKEYNETNDY
-1039 WSKAYYKISTG
+1039 WSETYYKISTG

-1059 LNQLTE
+1059 LKQLTE
-1065 QQGELTK
+1065 QQGKLTE

-1095 KLADIAQ
+1095 KLADITQ
-1102 AIKDIADAQSEGY
+1102 AIKGIADTQSEGY
-1115 NTAVANDN
+1115 NTAVEKDN
-1123 KTRYDNFTAAVKA
+1123 ETRYNNFTAAVKA

-1187 VTDEYF
+1187 VKDEYL
-1193 QTSSPALFDATE
+1193 QTVSPALFDATE

-1210 VEGFTAQIDAAI
+1210 AEGFTAQIDAAI

-1228 VSTVAKTAFSQKFT
+1228 VSTVAKTAFSQRFT
-1242 EAEDKKDAAIAE
+1242 EAEGKLNAAIAE
-1254 LTAAGYKTTVV
+1254 LKAAGYKTTVV
-1265 DNAFGEVRD
+1265 NNAFADVRN
-1274 IVDAAKKDFA
+1274 IVAAANKDFA
-1284 SKHFALSVDAHLNA
+1284 SKHFALSVNAHLDA

-1309 KEDAAKAEWAAVIT
+1309 KEDAAKAEWAAVIA
-1323 EIGNQVDKESADLQT
+1323 EIDKQVADESAALQT

-1354 EKYANLVDT
+1354 KSYDNLVKT
-1363 TVVAAKEAYDNIAEG
+1363 SVEEAKKAYNNIAEG

-1388 ALLVPF
+1388 DLLEPF
-1394 TSSRIYTEAWEAS
+1394 TSSTIYADAKAAS
-1407 QNQAANQEAY
+1407 QNQAANQAAY

-1453 NLVNSQ
+1453 NLVNSL

-1484 TDSVGIANAIG
+1484 TASEGIANAIG

-1523 AAAVDDD
+1523 AAAVDAD

-1553 TLKSKYYL
+1553 TLDSKYYK

-1595 ASTVTALNVALGKV
+1595 ASTVTALNEALGKV

-1664 KIKTNINNVA
+1664 KIKTNINSVA
-1674 TELTDLKADIAAA
+1674 TELTDLTDDIAAA
-1687 QVPYTINDNKY
+1687 QKPYTINDNKY
-1698 KELTQELHELDTTVN
+1698 IELTQELTELSDSITAVETKLAGYIFYDN
-1713 TVVDKLNGYKYFD
+1713 TSEYHKN
-1726 HEAQS
+1726 Q
-1731 YTDKVQDIR
+1731 VQLIK
-1740 DLITA
+1740 DLIAGDRQTA
-1745 DRTAAQTAHD
+1745 DAANAI
-1755 ATDEEDLLTESS
+1755 ASLTSTS
-1767 TNANKATVLSRIES
+1767 TNANKSRVLSLITD
-1781 LDKVA
+1781 LDKRATNIEMSSLISSGSHEGLAGYLYEVGNLISNSKYTDETYSELTMEWYVINDLCNYLA
-1786 TYTEM
+1786 TYNSE
-1791 NGRINTSSDT
+1791 
-1801 LSLLGAYN
+1801 AY
-1809 KVFGRVNPGSR
+1809 GGMIYHDLD
-1820 SGILLTPEVQD
+1820 GEEV
-1831 ELNDKLDEIYSSY
+1831 
-1844 RSLQTY
+1844 
-1850 NDDAYVYGWV
+1850 
-1860 SADIDGNPLKDENGD
+1860 KDENNIPGKS
-1875 PTVQM
+1875 
-1880 IDYLDD
+1880 IDYMKE
-1886 AVPAA
+1886 AVPAMQKRLA
-1891 ETRRTALLSE
+1891 DLTAR
-1901 LDALNAQAISSAYML
+1901 LDALKKQAEDNAYIL

-1939 KETVAEGS
+1939 KETVAEDS

>member
-62 IGKLYPGKYTLTAG
+62 IGKLYPGKYTLKATAN
-76 TNKNAKIKVNGA
+76 TNAKIKVNGA

-94 SFSLTEEKDVTISI
+94 SFSLTEAKDVTISI
-108 ESEDGNRYEVGGLA
+108 ESVDGNRYEVSGLA

-144 SIKIFTGDEA
+144 SIKIFAGDEA
-154 GQALQLEVSNLA
+154 GQDLQLEVSNLA

-177 DTYNAYAKYVE
+177 NAYAKYVE

-197 ESSIYGEILDLEEKV
+197 ESSIYGEILALEEKV
-212 DAQASNSSAHAYA
+212 DAQASNSSAYANA

-231 QKALLDEKKA
+231 QEALLAEKKD

-263 DAANAKVTEFQDG
+263 DAANKEVTDFLNG

-330 AKLKNLYNTSLQEV
+330 ATLKSLYNTSLQEV

-402 LNGYTTDISDL
+402 LKGYTTEISDL

-423 LKTAYTNAMA
+423 LKTAYTNATT

-438 QTKWGD
+438 QTKLDD
-444 LKETPGVGDNAT
+444 LNKTPGVGDNAT

-496 QESIDDLT
+496 QKSIDDLT

-1083 GNSKANNQSTMD
+1083 GNSKAHNQSTMD

-1242 EAEDKKDAAIAE
+1242 EAEGKKDAAIAE

-1354 EKYANLVDT
+1354 KSYDNLVKT
-1363 TVVAAKEAYDNIAEG
+1363 SVEEAMKAYNNITAG
-1378 QYYAELPSVK
+1378 QYYAKLPSVK

-1394 TSSRIYTEAWEAS
+1394 TSSTIYDDAKAAS
-1407 QNQAANQEAY
+1407 QNQADNQAAY

-1495 SIYDNANEYESQKLG
+1495 SIYDNANEYESQKLD

-1595 ASTVTALNVALGKV
+1595 ASTVTALNEALGKV

-1621 GCHKNVQNAYTEAL
+1621 GCHENVQNAYTEAL

-1687 QVPYTINDNKY
+1687 QVPYTINGNKY
-1698 KELTQELHELDTTVN
+1698 IELTQELTELSDSITAVETKLAGYFFYDN
-1713 TVVDKLNGYKYFD
+1713 TSEYHKNQVKLIK
-1726 HEAQS
+1726 
-1731 YTDKVQDIR
+1731 
-1740 DLITA
+1740 DLIAGDRQTA
-1745 DRTAAQTAHD
+1745 DAANATAS
-1755 ATDEEDLLTESS
+1755 LTSTS
-1767 TNANKATVLSRIES
+1767 TNANKTLVLSLITD
-1781 LDKVA
+1781 LDKRA
-1786 TYTEM
+1786 TNIEMSSLISSGSHEGLAGYWSEVDDLISNSKYTDET
-1791 NGRINTSSDT
+1791 RVELEIELSDINNKCNYLENYNSE
-1801 LSLLGAYN
+1801 AY
-1809 KVFGRVNPGSR
+1809 GGMIYHDLD
-1820 SGILLTPEVQD
+1820 GEEV
-1831 ELNDKLDEIYSSY
+1831 
-1844 RSLQTY
+1844 
-1850 NDDAYVYGWV
+1850 
-1860 SADIDGNPLKDENGD
+1860 KDENNIPGKS
-1875 PTVQM
+1875 
-1880 IDYLDD
+1880 IDYMKE
-1886 AVPAA
+1886 AVPAMQKRLA
-1891 ETRRTALLSE
+1891 DLTAR
-1901 LDALNAQAISSAYML
+1901 LDALKKQAEDNAYIL

>member
-76 TNKNAKIKVNGA
+76 TNTNKNAKIKVNGA
-88 ELDAQQ
+88 ELDAEQ
-94 SFSLTEEKDVTISI
+94 SFSLTEAKDVTISI
-108 ESEDGNRYEVGGLA
+108 ESVDGNRYEVGGLA

-330 AKLKNLYNTSLQEV
+330 ATLKSLYNTSLQEV

-392 ADEKTENVNS
+392 ADKKTENVNS
-402 LNGYTTDISDL
+402 LNGYTTDIRDL
-413 KTKYVNRARA
+413 KTKYVNRAQD
-423 LKTAYTNAMA
+423 LKTAYTNAMT

-438 QTKWGD
+438 QKQLDG

-461 NEILTSIEAF
+461 NKYQTSIDAF
-471 ESTITTDNEA
+471 KSTITTDNEE

-496 QESIDDLT
+496 QKSIDDLT

-509 AVDNYQAWKALDASL
+509 AVDNYQAWKALDTSL
-524 TDKLQKLDAAKEAVA
+524 TDKQQKLDAAKEAVA
-539 KMKSADGTYAASGKY
+539 KMKSADGTYTASGKY

-569 AAAKSALDDGTCV
+569 AAAKSALDAGTCV

-609 VDAYNT
+609 VNAYNT

-623 EAAIKKLTDKVTNP
+623 EAAIQKLTEKVTNP

-655 NKTVSDIK
+655 NKTVSDIET
-663 AKRDEALKQTDLK
+663 KRDEALKLTDLK
-676 HSQTMVAAAAMT
+676 HSQTMVAAAALT

-722 LLIQANSL
+722 LLVQANSL
-730 VGGAQGKLDT
+730 VDGAQGILDA
-740 YDWNGLGVSEADIM
+740 YDWNGLGVSGTGIM
-754 EKKQNIKNDLD
+754 EKKQAIETKLGT
-765 DQRGIIAGAETASD
+765 QRDKIAEAEAASD
-779 KTAAMTQLT
+779 KTEAMTQLT
-788 AVNTAVAAINTKIDS
+788 AVNTAVAAINTEIGDLTK
-803 LIAEA
+803 EA
-808 DAAKAKVAAN
+808 DAAKAKVAEN
-818 EEAKTDAD
+818 EAAKNNAD
-826 DVVADINEQLNG
+826 EVVAGINVQLNG
-838 KADGTFKGVIALNE
+838 KADGTLKGVIALNE
-852 DGSRT
+852 DGSRAP
-857 QEFQTLVDGLK
+857 EFQTLVTGLQS
-868 AKITEQQ
+868 KITEQQ

-884 ETLKAAWTDSEGA
+884 ETLKAAWADSEDA
-897 KGIESKLNDIRAEV
+897 KGIESKLNAIKAEV
-911 EAARAQADS
+911 EAARVQADS

-944 SQASAAVAAVTN
+944 SQASAAVDAVTN
-956 ISAEAKA
+956 ISAEANA
-963 YYDGVISGYD
+963 YYKGVISGYD

-1025 YEGQVKEYNETNDE
+1025 YEGQVKEYNETNDY
-1039 WSKAYYKISTG
+1039 WSETYYAISTG

-1059 LNQLTE
+1059 LKQLTE
-1065 QQGELTK
+1065 QQGELTELK
-1072 LNAQIAKDYKE
+1072 AQIAKDYKE
-1083 GNSKANNQSTMD
+1083 GNSKVNNQSTMD
-1095 KLADIAQ
+1095 KLADITQ
-1102 AIKDIADAQSEGY
+1102 AIKDIADAQSGGY
-1115 NTAVANDN
+1115 IDAVKEDN
-1123 KTRYDNFTAAVKA
+1123 EVRYNNFTAAVKA
-1136 VRNQYTL
+1136 VRDQYTL

-1187 VTDEYF
+1187 VKDEYL
-1193 QTSSPALFDATE
+1193 QTVSPALFDATE
-1205 SHKAK
+1205 SHKEKA
-1210 VEGFTAQIDAAI
+1210 EGFTAQIDAAI
-1222 AKLDQT
+1222 AKLDET
-1228 VSTVAKTAFSQKFT
+1228 VSSVAKTAFSQKFT
-1242 EAEDKKDAAIAE
+1242 EAEGKLNAAIAD
-1254 LTAAGYKTTVV
+1254 LTTAVYKPTVV
-1265 DNAFGEVRD
+1265 DNAFADVRN
-1274 IVDAAKKDFA
+1274 IVAAANKDFA

-1309 KEDAAKAEWAAVIT
+1309 KEEAAKAEWAAVIT
-1323 EIGNQVDKESADLQT
+1323 EIDNQVVKESADLQT

-1354 EKYANLVDT
+1354 KSYDNLVKT
-1363 TVVAAKEAYDNIAEG
+1363 SVEEAKKAYDNIAEG

-1388 ALLVPF
+1388 DLLEPF
-1394 TSSRIYTEAWEAS
+1394 MSSTIYADAKAAS
-1407 QNQAANQEAY
+1407 QNQAANQAAY
-1417 DKMDKALA
+1417 DKMNKALA

-1453 NLVNSQ
+1453 NLVNNL

-1484 TDSVGIANAIG
+1484 TASEGIANAIA
-1495 SIYDNANEYESQKLG
+1495 SIYDNANEFERLKLVA
-1510 TEIESLKGDQNKA
+1510 EIESLKGDQNKA
-1523 AAAVDDD
+1523 AAAVDAD

-1588 YYNAGLV
+1588 YYNADLV

-1698 KELTQELHELDTTVN
+1698 IELTQELTELSDSITAVETKLAGYIFYDN
-1713 TVVDKLNGYKYFD
+1713 TSEYHKN
-1726 HEAQS
+1726 Q
-1731 YTDKVQDIR
+1731 VQLIK
-1740 DLITA
+1740 DLIAGDLQTA
-1745 DRTAAQTAHD
+1745 DAANAI
-1755 ATDEEDLLTESS
+1755 ASLTSTS
-1767 TNANKATVLSRIES
+1767 TNANKSRVLSLITD
-1781 LDKVA
+1781 LDKRA
-1786 TYTEM
+1786 TNIEMSSLISSGSHEGLAGYWSEVYYLISNSKYTDET
-1791 NGRINTSSDT
+1791 RVELEIELRDINNKCNYLEKYNSE
-1801 LSLLGAYN
+1801 AYDGMIYHDLDG
-1809 KVFGRVNPGSR
+1809 K
-1820 SGILLTPEVQD
+1820 EV
-1831 ELNDKLDEIYSSY
+1831 
-1844 RSLQTY
+1844 
-1850 NDDAYVYGWV
+1850 
-1860 SADIDGNPLKDENGD
+1860 KDENNIPGKS
-1875 PTVQM
+1875 
-1880 IDYLDD
+1880 IDYMKE
-1886 AVPAA
+1886 AVPAMQKRLA
-1891 ETRRTALLSE
+1891 DLTAR
-1901 LDALNAQAISSAYML
+1901 LDALKKQAEDNAYIL

-2101 VGMVYSVA
+2101 AGMVYSVA

>member
-88 ELDAQQ
+88 ELDAEQ

-108 ESEDGNRYEVGGLA
+108 ESVDGNQYEVSGLA

-144 SIKIFTGDEA
+144 SIKIFTGDKA

-166 AKINVLANDAE
+166 AKINVLANDA
-177 DTYNAYAKYVE
+177 DDAYAKYVE
-188 YGLYAKTLE
+188 YGLYAEKLE
-197 ESSIYGEILDLEEKV
+197 ESSIYGEILALEEKV
-212 DAQASNSSAHAYA
+212 DKQASNSSAYANA

-231 QKALLDEKKA
+231 QEALLAEKKA

-263 DAANAKVTEFQDG
+263 DAANAKVTDFLNG
-276 VEKAYTDGSAGIDYP
+276 VEEAYGKGSAGIDYS

-330 AKLKNLYNTSLQEV
+330 ATLKSLYNTSLQKV

-378 VEAVNGTAENHTQA
+378 VEVVNGTAENHTQA
-392 ADEKTENVNS
+392 ADKKTENVNS
-402 LNGYTTDISDL
+402 LNGYTTEISDL
-413 KTKYVNRARA
+413 EMKYVNRAQA
-423 LKTAYTNAMA
+423 LKDAYTNATT

-438 QTKWGD
+438 QTKLDD
-444 LKETPGVGDNAT
+444 LKKTPGVGDNAT

-461 NEILTSIEAF
+461 NKIQASIDAF
-471 ESTITTDNEA
+471 KSTITTDNEA

-496 QESIDDLT
+496 QKSIDDLT

-509 AVDNYQAWKALDASL
+509 AVDNYQAWKALDTSL
-524 TDKLQKLDAAKEAVA
+524 ADKLQKLNAAKEAVA
-539 KMKSADGTYAASGKY
+539 KMKSADGTYTASGKY
-554 ANDEA
+554 TNDEA

-569 AAAKSALDDGTCV
+569 AAAKSALDAGTCV

-609 VDAYNT
+609 VNAYNT

-623 EAAIKKLTDKVTNP
+623 KDAIKKLTEKVTNP
-637 SVTVGGTEVTY
+637 SVTVGETTTTY

-655 NKTVSDIK
+655 NKTVSDIET
-663 AKRDEALKQTDLK
+663 KRDEALKLTDLK
-676 HSQTMVAAAAMT
+676 HSQTMVAAAALT

-722 LLIQANSL
+722 LLVQANSL
-730 VGGAQGKLDT
+730 VDGAQGMLDA
-740 YDWNGLGVSEADIM
+740 YDWNGLGLSGAGIM
-754 EKKQNIKNDLD
+754 EKKLAIETKLGV
-765 DQRGIIAGAETASD
+765 QRDKIAEAEAASD
-779 KTAAMTQLT
+779 KTEAMTQLT
-788 AVNTAVAAINTKIDS
+788 AVNTAVAAINTEIGDLTK
-803 LIAEA
+803 EA
-808 DAAKAKVAAN
+808 DAAKAKVAEN
-818 EEAKTDAD
+818 EAAKNNAD
-826 DVVADINEQLNG
+826 EVVAGINVQLNG
-838 KADGTFKGVIALNE
+838 KADGTLKGVIALNE
-852 DGSRT
+852 DGSRAP
-857 QEFQTLVDGLK
+857 EFQTLVTGLQS
-868 AKITEQQ
+868 KITEQQ

-884 ETLKAAWTDSEGA
+884 ETLKAAWADSEDA
-897 KGIESKLNDIRAEV
+897 KGIESKLNAIKAEV
-911 EAARAQADS
+911 EAARVQADS

-944 SQASAAVAAVTN
+944 SQASAAVDAVTN
-956 ISAEAKA
+956 ISAEANA
-963 YYDGVISGYD
+963 YYKGVISGYD

-978 LKNRAAEAYGEGKRN
+978 LENNATEAYGEGKRN

-1025 YEGQVKEYNETNDE
+1025 YEGQVKEYNETNDY
-1039 WSKAYYKISTG
+1039 WSETYYAISTG

-1059 LNQLTE
+1059 LTQLTE
-1065 QQGELTK
+1065 QQGKLTE

-1095 KLADIAQ
+1095 QLADITQ
-1102 AIKDIADAQSEGY
+1102 AIKGIADAQSEGY
-1115 NTAVANDN
+1115 SDAVEKDN
-1123 KTRYDNFTAAVKA
+1123 EDRYNNFTAAVKA
-1136 VRNQYTL
+1136 VRDQYTL

-1187 VTDEYF
+1187 VKDEYL
-1193 QTSSPALFDATE
+1193 QTVSPALFDATE

-1210 VEGFTAQIDAAI
+1210 AEGFTAQIDAAI

-1242 EAEDKKDAAIAE
+1242 EAEGKLNAAIAE
-1254 LTAAGYKTTVV
+1254 LKAAGYKTAVV
-1265 DNAFGEVRD
+1265 NNAFGEVRN
-1274 IVDAAKKDFA
+1274 IVAGANKDFA

-1309 KEDAAKAEWAAVIT
+1309 KEDAAKAEWAAVIA
-1323 EIGNQVDKESADLQT
+1323 EIDKQVADESAALQT

-1354 EKYANLVDT
+1354 KSYDNLVKT
-1363 TVVAAKEAYDNIAEG
+1363 SVEEAKKAYDNITAG

-1388 ALLVPF
+1388 DLLEPF
-1394 TSSRIYTEAWEAS
+1394 MSSTIYADAKAAS
-1407 QNQAANQEAY
+1407 QNQAANQAAY

-1453 NLVNSQ
+1453 NLVNSL

-1484 TDSVGIANAIG
+1484 TAGEGIANAIA
-1495 SIYDNANEYESQKLG
+1495 SIYDNANEYESQKLD

-1523 AAAVDDD
+1523 AAAVDAD

-1595 ASTVTALNVALGKV
+1595 ASTVTALNEALGKV

-1621 GCHKNVQNAYTEAL
+1621 GCHENVQNAYTEAL

-1687 QVPYTINDNKY
+1687 QVPYTINGNKY
-1698 KELTQELHELDTTVN
+1698 IELTQELTELSDSITAVETKLAGYIFYDN
-1713 TVVDKLNGYKYFD
+1713 TSEYHKNQVKLIK
-1726 HEAQS
+1726 
-1731 YTDKVQDIR
+1731 
-1740 DLITA
+1740 DLIAGDRQTA
-1745 DRTAAQTAHD
+1745 DAANATAS
-1755 ATDEEDLLTESS
+1755 LTSTS
-1767 TNANKATVLSRIES
+1767 TNANKSRVLSLITD
-1781 LDKVA
+1781 LDKRA
-1786 TYTEM
+1786 TNIEMSSLISSGSHEGLAGYWSEVDDLISNSKYTDET
-1791 NGRINTSSDT
+1791 RVELEIELRDINNKCNYLENYNSE
-1801 LSLLGAYN
+1801 AYD
-1809 KVFGRVNPGSR
+1809 GMIYHDLDGE
-1820 SGILLTPEVQD
+1820 EV
-1831 ELNDKLDEIYSSY
+1831 
-1844 RSLQTY
+1844 
-1850 NDDAYVYGWV
+1850 
-1860 SADIDGNPLKDENGD
+1860 KDENNIPGKS
-1875 PTVQM
+1875 
-1880 IDYLDD
+1880 IDYMKE
-1886 AVPAA
+1886 AVPAMQKRLA
-1891 ETRRTALLSE
+1891 DLTAR
-1901 LDALNAQAISSAYML
+1901 LDALKKQAEDNAYIL

>member
-42 DLTIESG
+42 DLTIKSG

-62 IGKLYPGKYTLTAG
+62 IGKLYPGKYTLTAE

-88 ELDAQQ
+88 ELDAQD
-94 SFSLTEEKDVTISI
+94 SFSLTEVKDVTISI
-108 ESEDGNRYEVGGLA
+108 ESVDGNRYEVDGLA

-177 DTYNAYAKYVE
+177 NAYAKYVE

-212 DAQASNSSAHAYA
+212 DAQASNSSAYAYA
-225 KEKGEA
+225 KEKGDA
-231 QKALLDEKKA
+231 QEALLVEKKD

-263 DAANAKVTEFQDG
+263 DAAYAKVTEFQDG
-276 VEKAYTDGSAGIDYP
+276 VEKAYTDGSAGIDYS

-378 VEAVNGTAENHTQA
+378 VEAVNGTAANHTQA
-392 ADEKTENVNS
+392 ADKKTENVNS

-413 KTKYVNRARA
+413 KTKYVNRAQA
-423 LKTAYTNAMA
+423 LKTAYTNAMT

-438 QTKWGD
+438 QTNLDD

-461 NEILTSIEAF
+461 NKIQTSIDAF
-471 ESTITTDNEA
+471 ESTITTDNEE

-496 QESIDDLT
+496 QKSIDDLT

-509 AVDNYQAWKALDASL
+509 AVDNYQAWKALDTSL
-524 TDKLQKLDAAKEAVA
+524 TDKQQKLDAAKEAVA
-539 KMKSADGTYAASGKY
+539 KMKSADGTYTASGKY

-569 AAAKSALDDGTCV
+569 AAAKSALDAGTCV

-609 VDAYNT
+609 VNAYNT
-615 IATALPKY
+615 IATALSKY
-623 EAAIKKLTDKVTNP
+623 EAAIQKLTEKVTNP

-655 NKTVSDIK
+655 NKTVSDIET
-663 AKRDEALKQTDLK
+663 KRGEALKLTDLK
-676 HSQTMVAAAAMT
+676 HSQTIVAAAALT

-730 VGGAQGKLDT
+730 VDGAQGILDA
-740 YDWNGLGVSEADIM
+740 YDWNGLGLSGAGIM
-754 EKKQNIKNDLD
+754 EKKQAIENKLAKQRDNIPDELD
-765 DQRGIIAGAETASD
+765 AVTD

-788 AVNTAVAAINTKIDS
+788 AVNTAVAAINTEIGDLTK
-803 LIAEA
+803 EA

-818 EEAKTDAD
+818 DAAKTYAD
-826 DVVADINEQLNG
+826 KEVAGINERLNG
-838 KADGTFKGVIALNE
+838 KTDGTLKGVAALNE
-852 DGSRT
+852 DGSRAP
-857 QEFQTLVDGLK
+857 EFQTLVGGLQ

-875 KAIQDAYAA
+875 TAIQNAYAA
-884 ETLKAAWTDSEGA
+884 ETLKAAWADSEDA
-897 KGIESKLNDIRAEV
+897 KGIGSKLDDIKAEV

-963 YYDGVISGYD
+963 YYDGVISGYT
-973 TNFET
+973 TNLAT
-978 LKNRAAEAYGEGKRN
+978 LKNKAAEAYGEGKRN

-1010 LIKAVGQNAKDNQTA
+1010 LIKAVGPNAKDNQTA
-1025 YEGQVKEYNETNDE
+1025 YEGQVKEYNETNDY
-1039 WSKAYYKISTG
+1039 WSGTYYEISTG

-1059 LNQLTE
+1059 LKQLTE
-1065 QQGELTK
+1065 QQGELTE

-1095 KLADIAQ
+1095 QLADITQ
-1102 AIKDIADAQSEGY
+1102 AIKDIADAQSGGY

-1123 KTRYDNFTAAVKA
+1123 ITRYKNFTAAVKA
-1136 VRNQYTL
+1136 VRDQYTL

-1167 TEANSTIN
+1167 TETNSTIN

-1187 VTDEYF
+1187 VWDEYR
-1193 QTSSPALFDATE
+1193 QTKSPALFDATE
-1205 SHKAK
+1205 SHKEKA
-1210 VEGFTAQIDAAI
+1210 EGFTAQIDAAI

-1242 EAEDKKDAAIAE
+1242 EAEGKLNAAIAE
-1254 LTAAGYKTTVV
+1254 LKAAGYKTAVV
-1265 DNAFGEVRD
+1265 NNAFGEVRN
-1274 IVDAAKKDFA
+1274 IVAGANKDFA

-1309 KEDAAKAEWAAVIT
+1309 KEDAAKDEWIAVIT
-1323 EIGNQVDKESADLQT
+1323 EIDNQVTKESADLQT

-1354 EKYANLVDT
+1354 EDYADLVKT
-1363 TVVAAKEAYDNIAEG
+1363 SVEKAKKAYDNITAG
-1378 QYYAELPSVK
+1378 QHYAKLPSVK
-1388 ALLVPF
+1388 ALLQPF
-1394 TSSRIYTEAWEAS
+1394 KDSNIYGDAKAAS
-1407 QNQAANQEAY
+1407 QNQAANQAAY

-1453 NLVNSQ
+1453 NLVNSL

-1484 TDSVGIANAIG
+1484 TAGEGIANAIA
-1495 SIYDNANEYESQKLG
+1495 SIYDNANEYESQKLD

-1523 AAAVDDD
+1523 AAAVYDD

-1595 ASTVTALNVALGKV
+1595 ASTVTALNEALGKV

-1664 KIKTNINNVA
+1664 KIKTNINSVA
-1674 TELTDLKADIAAA
+1674 TVLADLKADIAAA

-1698 KELTQELHELDTTVN
+1698 KELTQELDELDTTVN

-1731 YTDKVQDIR
+1731 YTDEVQDIR

-1745 DRTAAQTAHD
+1745 DRTAAETAHN
-1755 ATDEEDLLTESS
+1755 ATDEEDLLTENS

-1781 LDKVA
+1781 LDKEA

-1791 NGRINTSSDT
+1791 NGRINTPSDT

-1809 KVFGRVNPGSR
+1809 KVFGRVNPDSR

-1831 ELNDKLDEIYSSY
+1831 ELNDKLDEIH
-1844 RSLQTY
+1844 SLYLSLRAY
-1850 NDDAYVYGWV
+1850 NLDAYVNRWV

-1886 AVPAA
+1886 AVPAV

-2058 HRVVLSSLQNSEL
+2058 HRVVLSSQQNCEL

-2087 AENIGIDNVLAADA
+2087 TENIGIDNVLAADA
-2101 VGMVYSVA
+2101 AGMVYSVA

>member
-88 ELDAQQ
+88 ELDAEQ

-108 ESEDGNRYEVGGLA
+108 ESVDGNRYEVSGLA

-144 SIKIFTGDEA
+144 SIKIFAGDEA
-154 GQALQLEVSNLA
+154 GQDLQLEVSNLA

-177 DTYNAYAKYVE
+177 NAYAKYVE

-197 ESSIYGEILDLEEKV
+197 ESSIYGEILALEEKV
-212 DAQASNSSAHAYA
+212 DAQASNSSAYANA
-225 KEKGEA
+225 KEKGDA
-231 QKALLDEKKA
+231 QKALLAEKKA

-263 DAANAKVTEFQDG
+263 DAANKEVTDFLNG
-276 VEKAYTDGSAGIDYP
+276 VEEAYADGSAGIDYP
-291 EAKVNEFVTAS
+291 EDKVNEFVTAS

-330 AKLKNLYNTSLQEV
+330 ATLKNLYNTSLQEV

-378 VEAVNGTAENHTQA
+378 VEAVNGTADNHTQA
-392 ADEKTENVNS
+392 ADTKTENVNS
-402 LNGYTTDISDL
+402 LKGYTTDISDL
-413 KTKYVNRARA
+413 KTKYVNRAQA
-423 LKTAYTNAMA
+423 LKTAYTNAMT

-438 QTKWGD
+438 QTNLDD

-461 NEILTSIEAF
+461 NKIQTSIDAF

-496 QESIDDLT
+496 QKSIDDLT

-509 AVDNYQAWKALDASL
+509 AVDNYQAWKALDTSL
-524 TDKLQKLDAAKEAVA
+524 TDKQQKLDAAKEAVA
-539 KMKSADGTYAASGKY
+539 KMKSADGTYTASGKY

-569 AAAKSALDDGTCV
+569 AAAKSALDGGTCV
-582 AYKTNNETAINNLST
+582 AYKTNNESAINNLST

-648 GDKLAAF
+648 GDKLATF

-722 LLIQANSL
+722 LLAQAKSL
-730 VGGAQGKLDT
+730 VDGAQGTLDAYGWT
-740 YDWNGLGVSEADIM
+740 GLGLSEDGIM
-754 EKKQNIKNDLD
+754 EKKQAIETKLGV
-765 DQRGIIAGAETASD
+765 QRDKIAEAEAASD

-788 AVNTAVAAINTKIDS
+788 AVNTAVAAINTEIGDLTK
-803 LIAEA
+803 EA

-818 EEAKTDAD
+818 DAAKTNAD
-826 DVVADINEQLNG
+826 KVVAGINEQLNG
-838 KADGTFKGVIALNE
+838 KADGTLKGVIALNE

-857 QEFQTLVDGLK
+857 QEFQTLVGGLQ

-875 KAIQDAYAA
+875 TAIQNAYAA
-884 ETLKAAWTDSEGA
+884 ETLKAAWADSEDA
-897 KGIESKLNDIRAEV
+897 KGIGSKLNDIKAEV
-911 EAARAQADS
+911 EAARVQADS

-963 YYDGVISGYD
+963 YYDGVISGYT
-973 TNFET
+973 TNLAT
-978 LKNRAAEAYGEGKRN
+978 LENKAAEAYGEGKRN

-1025 YEGQVKEYNETNDE
+1025 YEGQVKEYNETNDY
-1039 WSKAYYKISTG
+1039 WSETYYAISTG

-1059 LNQLTE
+1059 LKQLTE
-1065 QQGELTK
+1065 QQGKLTE

-1095 KLADIAQ
+1095 KLADITQ
-1102 AIKDIADAQSEGY
+1102 AIKGIADTQSEGY
-1115 NTAVANDN
+1115 NAAVAKDN
-1123 KTRYDNFTAAVKA
+1123 ETRYNNFTAAVKA

-1187 VTDEYF
+1187 VKDEYL
-1193 QTSSPALFDATE
+1193 QTVSPALFDATE

-1210 VEGFTAQIDAAI
+1210 AEGFTAQIDAAI

-1242 EAEDKKDAAIAE
+1242 EAEVKLNAAIAE
-1254 LTAAGYKTTVV
+1254 LKAAVYKTAVV
-1265 DNAFGEVRD
+1265 NNAFAEVRD
-1274 IVDAAKKDFA
+1274 IVAAANTDIA

-1309 KEDAAKAEWAAVIT
+1309 KEDAAKAEWAAVIA
-1323 EIGNQVDKESADLQT
+1323 EIDKQVADESAALQT

-1354 EKYANLVDT
+1354 KSYDNLVKT
-1363 TVVAAKEAYDNIAEG
+1363 SVEEAKKAYNNIAEG

-1388 ALLVPF
+1388 DLLEPF
-1394 TSSRIYTEAWEAS
+1394 MSSTIYADAKAAS
-1407 QNQAANQEAY
+1407 QNQAANQAAY

-1453 NLVNSQ
+1453 NLVNSL

-1484 TDSVGIANAIG
+1484 TAGEGIANAIA
-1495 SIYDNANEYESQKLG
+1495 SIYDNANEYESQKLD

-1523 AAAVDDD
+1523 AAAVDAD

-1595 ASTVTALNVALGKV
+1595 ASTVTALNEALGKV
-1609 EEDYNAEIEVLN
+1609 EEDYNAEVEVLN

-1650 KYNDADGSILFYEG
+1650 KYNDANGSILFYEG

-1674 TELTDLKADIAAA
+1674 TELTDLTDDIAAA

-1698 KELTQELHELDTTVN
+1698 IELTQELTELSD
-1713 TVVDKLNGYKYFD
+1713 
-1726 HEAQS
+1726 S
-1731 YTDKVQDIR
+1731 
-1740 DLITA
+1740 ITA
-1745 DRTAAQTAHD
+1745 VETKLAGYIFYDNTSESHKNQVQRIKNLIAGDSQTAD
-1755 ATDEEDLLTESS
+1755 AANATASLTSTS
-1767 TNANKATVLSRIES
+1767 TNANKTLVLSLITD
-1781 LDKVA
+1781 LDKDA
-1786 TYTEM
+1786 THTEM
-1791 NGRINTSSDT
+1791 SS
-1801 LSLLGAYN
+1801 LIS
-1809 KVFGRVNPGSR
+1809 SR
-1820 SGILLTPEVQD
+1820 SHEGLAGYWYEVYYLISNSKYTD
-1831 ELNDKLDEIYSSY
+1831 ETRVELEIELSDINNKCNYLENYNSEAYGGMIYHDLDGKE
-1844 RSLQTY
+1844 
-1850 NDDAYVYGWV
+1850 V
-1860 SADIDGNPLKDENGD
+1860 KDENNIPGKS
-1875 PTVQM
+1875 
-1880 IDYLDD
+1880 IDYMKE
-1886 AVPAA
+1886 AVPAMQKRLA
-1891 ETRRTALLSE
+1891 DLTAR
-1901 LDALNAQAISSAYML
+1901 LDALKKQAEDNAYIL

-1990 AAQQTEAGHIELATE
+1990 AARQTETGHIELATE

-2012 VTVKLVGQPAAGCQ
+2012 VTVKLVVQPAAGCQ